1 MKLNKTIYALSM
13 AGMMGFWSCT
23 SDEAMPDRNIASGER
38 VPITIEVSHGGDVQ
52 TRTDLSEDLQEGGLT
67 HTWAAGDEL
76 YLYDSTG
83 AEAGKVTLESG
94 EGTSSGIFTGEVTA
108 ASGEYCLWY
117 FGSKQSNASDA
128 DFATCYPY
136 VTISNRQVTIDLK
149 KPTFTN
155 AEEFSKVDVL
165 SQMATVNVNGR
176 TASVAEKITMR
187 PHVALARFDLQNL
200 PANVTGILKLYD
212 TKAKTPEYINTKQT
226 LSLAKGETA
235 KSEETEAY
243 TFTDWS
249 SDKDLYVAFV
259 PYSSNLKFE
268 YTYNK
273 EVQENG
279 SKKIY
284 QIKNIHSFAENQN
297 LVAGTYYQSF
307 KPAEGSQTATVG
319 GVEVPFEI
327 DDSDNPG
334 NMDNWGGNHGTL
346 GGVPS
351 FIYAGNSDDDAWVS
365 NTRVISERKYKKTST
380 PRYNIINNGHLI
392 SWDYNGQSDY
402 EAKYFQWGRLLGF
415 PWRVM
420 YVEVD
425 MLSWMYYSNLSY
437 NDLKYVYPFGM
448 NEYTDPILY
457 YSWDMDSR
465 PTYAVTTAWSSG
477 MRPDQAVNSSIV
489 YITGDGMD
497 YLKTAYRKYDWNKR
511 SGNPC
516 PDGFRV
522 PTKEELELY
531 VPSKSFVNS
540 LVEYKTIKGI
550 RYAVRWKLSSDK
562 RAVTVNTAITDRT
575 DVKIDDAIFVEKN
588 NLTLE
593 TAGLLYQDF
602 DYPGSACL
610 YDILSDDEIGKCY
623 VGYYWSSSYK
633 EDGNN
638 IYGWALRLGISGNN
652 VNIVMEDMEP
662 IVGCGIIPIKD
673 DSAKATGFQP
683 WFPIGI

>member
-1 MKLNKTIYALSM
+1 MKLNKYIYVLSM
-13 AGMMGFWSCT
+13 AGMLGLWSCT
-23 SDEAMPDRNIASGER
+23 SDEVMPDGNVASGER

-94 EGTSSGIFTGEVTA
+94 EGNSSGIFTGEVTA

-117 FGSKQSNASDA
+117 FGSKQSTASDA

-136 VTISNRQVTIDLK
+136 VTISNGQVTIDLK

-155 AEEFSKVDVL
+155 VKDFSKVDVM

-200 PANVTGILKLYD
+200 PANVTGTLKLYD

-307 KPAEGSQTATVG
+307 KPAEGSQTPTVG

-334 NMDNWGGNHGTL
+334 NMGVWETENIPPKGIPFDPVFASRLNGWTL
-346 GGVPS
+346 N
-351 FIYAGNSDDDAWVS
+351 AGNSYDPYGGYCRAIEYT
-365 NTRVISERKYKKTST
+365 NGIQNGLLTSQGT
-380 PRYNIINNGHLI
+380 TCFY
-392 SWDYNGQSDY
+392 Y
-402 EAKYFQWGRLLGF
+402 QWGRYLGF
-415 PWRVM
+415 PSNTATGNTTILNAGGVDL
-420 YVEVD
+420 YVGYRGKGGVKV
-425 MLSWMYYSNLSY
+425 
-437 NDLKYVYPFGM
+437 KYLAAYMG
-448 NEYTDPILY
+448 
-457 YSWDMDSR
+457 
-465 PTYAVTTAWSSG
+465 
-477 MRPDQAVNSSIV
+477 NSSAYNTQRSYDWSIV
-489 YITGDGMD
+489 FGQTNND
-497 YLKTAYRKYDWNKR
+497 YLDYIYHNENNTNWFSR
-511 SGNPC
+511 STNPC
-516 PDGFRV
+516 PTGYRL
-522 PTKEELELY
+522 PLYEELSVLIPTTEE
-531 VPSKSFVNS
+531 VNS
-540 LVEYKTIKGI
+540 TYAEVKTIKGI
-550 RYAVRWKLSSDK
+550 KYAFKWEVGKYSGINYIDVTTVKTTLDKVGANSSIFNSTDAKTK
-562 RAVTVNTAITDRT
+562 RIWAYGYLMNDG
-575 DVKIDDAIFVEKN
+575 KQSSWG
-588 NLTLE
+588 E
-593 TAGLLYQDF
+593 TA
-602 DYPGSACL
+602 A
-610 YDILSDDEIGKCY
+610 
-623 VGYYWSSSYK
+623 YWSSDS
-633 EDGNN
+633 GTNN
-638 IYGWALRLGISGNN
+638 ALSNVSGKGGRALYIEFTGTTA
-652 VNIVMEDMEP
+652 VFAELNIPFGFGLPVM
-662 IVGCGIIPIKD
+662 PIKD
-673 DSAKATGFQP
+673 NTAVETSIKP
-683 WFPIGI
+683 WLPYSWDMTKLPGYNE